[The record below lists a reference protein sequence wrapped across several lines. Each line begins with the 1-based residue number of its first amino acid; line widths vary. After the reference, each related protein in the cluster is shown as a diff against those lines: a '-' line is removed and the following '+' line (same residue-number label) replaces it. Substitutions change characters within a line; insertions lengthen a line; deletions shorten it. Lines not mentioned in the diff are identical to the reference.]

1 MGQVSGAQKIEAS
14 YPWPLCNTLSA
25 PRTALIIID
34 MQRDFC
40 APGGWVD
47 QLGED
52 IANLRAAV
60 APVARLM
67 DAARKAGLWIV
78 RTREGHRPDLV
89 DLNPN
94 MQWRTRQH
102 GLGIG
107 DQGAQGRLLVRG
119 QTGHDIVPERAPL
132 DGTNMDQFRIGLV
145 GMRSPYGAPSCVFDD
160 AYISGASSSG
170 SAVATALGL
179 SSFSIG
185 NDEAG
190 SGRGPAGFNNIVGIK
205 PTPGLVSNSC
215 VSCGGCV
222 KTLETRDGVRADRC
236 RRVGDNAYDQRL

>member
-1 MGQVSGAQKIEAS
+1 
-14 YPWPLCNTLSA
+14 
-25 PRTALIIID
+25 

-78 RTREGHRPDLV
+78 HTREGHRPDLV

-94 MQWRTRQH
+94 KQWRTRQH

-107 DQGAQGRLLVRG
+107 DQGAQGRILVRG
-119 QTGHDIVPERAPL
+119 QTGHDIVPECAPL
-132 DGTNMDQFRIGLV
+132 DGEIIVDKPGKGGFFATGLERRLRARGIENLIVCGVTSDCCVQSTFRDAGELGFDPLLV
-145 GMRSPYGAPSCVFDD
+145 VTAT
-160 AYISGASSSG
+160 
-170 SAVATALGL
+170 SAVDPDHHAGMMSILSAFGGRWGATADLDAAITGL
-179 SSFSIG
+179 KAL
-185 NDEAG
+185 D
-190 SGRGPAGFNNIVGIK
+190 
-205 PTPGLVSNSC
+205 
-215 VSCGGCV
+215 
-222 KTLETRDGVRADRC
+222 
-236 RRVGDNAYDQRL
+236 